1 MQSTTFNRPFV
12 KLFTLA
18 VCCIAVLSFTTK
30 LGLDS
35 YEIYLNSR
43 LLLKQSV
50 NQPLDLR
57 KLQLDKAAGND
68 KLRIYYRHCHT
79 PTVGT
84 NRSLIVKDEQG
95 HTLKK
100 WTFANVTGSDLGMVI
115 PVKELL
121 QLKKAHPQQDL
132 RIHYTAREL
141 SGGEM
146 LAALR
151 F

>member
-12 KLFTLA
+12 KLFTLV
-18 VCCIAVLSFTTK
+18 VCCLSVLSFTTK

-57 KLQLDKAAGND
+57 KLQLNRTAAGD
-68 KLRIYYRHCHT
+68 QLRIYYRHCHT
-79 PTVGT
+79 PNVGT
-84 NRSLIVKDEQG
+84 DRSLIIKDGKG
-95 HTLKK
+95 HALKK
-100 WTFANVTGSDLGMVI
+100 WTFTNVSGSDLGMVI

-121 QLKKAHPQQDL
+121 RLKKENPQQEL
-132 RIHYTAREL
+132 RIHYFSREL
-141 SGGEM
+141 SKGEM
-146 LAALR
+146 LASLR